1 MAGFSPYFNV
11 IDRPVRCVGAKR
23 WFLGSVFSSD
33 WADFFA
39 ALGLIYAVLWLTHYR
54 YIQTTDNAYV
64 ESDISVISPK
74 VSGYLATVNIVENAY
89 VHKDDVLATIE
100 PRDYEIARDQARA
113 KLETQKAAIET
124 FGEQINSAEAQAES
138 AGANIASTEAQAR
151 RARADYARYVA
162 LARSD
167 FASKQKLESTR
178 ADMQSADASLAA
190 AKAALNSSRAQV
202 AVLRAQKAE
211 EEKRLQQ
218 SQADLDQAERNLSYT
233 VIRAPIDGVVGNK
246 HLDVGQLVQPGA
258 QLASLVALPHV
269 YVEANFK
276 ETQIEKI
283 RVGQRATIVSDAYP
297 GTEIEG
303 RVESFSPASGQIFS
317 LLPAENATGNFTKV
331 VQRIPIRIAVP
342 DDNALKGL
350 LRPGL
355 SVTVSVDTKTS
366 GEENT
371 ASTGGVHGAA
381 SVPVRAL
388 ASGN

>member
-1 MAGFSPYFNV
+1 MASRQRIF
-11 IDRPVRCVGAKR
+11 IA
-23 WFLGSVFSSD
+23 LGG
-33 WADFFA
+33 FFA
-39 ALGLIYAVLWLTHYR
+39 IVGFVYAVLWLTHYR

-74 VSGYLATVNIVENAY
+74 ISGYLATVNIVENAY

-113 KLETQKAAIET
+113 KLETQKAAIAT
-124 FGEQINSAEAQAES
+124 FSEQINSAQAQAES
-138 AGANIASTEAQAR
+138 ATANIASAEAQAR
-151 RARADYARYVA
+151 RARSDYARYVA
-162 LARSD
+162 LAKSD

-178 ADMQSADASLAA
+178 ADTQSADAALASSR
-190 AKAALNSSRAQV
+190 AALNSATAQV
-202 AVLRAQKAE
+202 AVLKAQKAE
-211 EEKRLQQ
+211 EEKRLKQ
-218 SQADLDQAERNLSYT
+218 SEADLDQAERNLTYT
-233 VIRAPIDGVVGNK
+233 VIRAPVDGVVGNK
-246 HLDVGQLVQPGA
+246 HMDIGQLVQPGT

-276 ETQIEKI
+276 ETQIENI
-283 RVGQRATIVSDAYP
+283 RIGQRAIVVSDAYP

-331 VQRIPIRIAVP
+331 VQRIPIRVAIP

-355 SVTVSVDTKTS
+355 SVTVSIDTKTG

-371 ASTGGVHGAA
+371 TANGGVHGAA
-381 SVPVRAL
+381 ASPLRAL